1 MRHLWRKRRK
11 LNNKGSAIVTV
22 IVVVMFI
29 TILATT
35 LLFVSGRSY
44 IMKQTDYQN
53 KVSFYSAE
61 ETLDKLKELLVQDV
75 NKAFDV
81 AYRDAM
87 IHYATKSADGTLE
100 KYYIDA
106 FTTELER
113 MWQEDPDRAPA
124 DPAAAPLDK
133 VKQFMASKGV
143 SGDMTKLIKN
153 VGGFTVVPIEN
164 KNRFVITG
172 IEVYYV
178 DEKGFSSYI
187 KTDIALTPPECGFGS
202 SGGGGGEGDEDDED
216 DEETEASS
224 EEDTINMSEYVIYV
238 NWQKY

>member
-1 MRHLWRKRRK
+1 MRRLWRKRQK

-22 IVVVMFI
+22 IVVVLFI

-53 KVSFYSAE
+53 KVSFYAAE
-61 ETLDKLKELLVQDV
+61 ETLDKLKELLIQDV

-87 IHYATKSADGTLE
+87 IHYASMSKA
-100 KYYIDA
+100 
-106 FTTELER
+106 ELEAYYVKAFNAELDR
-113 MWQEDPDRAPA
+113 MWKEEPDRTSAN
-124 DPAAAPLDK
+124 PAATALDK
-133 VKQFMASKGV
+133 VKQFMVSKGV
-143 SGDMTKLIKN
+143 SSDMTKLIKN
-153 VGGFTVVPIEN
+153 VYALKIVPIEDD
-164 KNRFVITG
+164 NRFVIKG

-187 KTDIALTPPECGFGS
+187 KTDIVIMPPDCGFGS
-202 SGGGGGEGDEDDED
+202 SDSDEGGGETETSSE
-216 DEETEASS
+216 EETETSS
-224 EEDTINMSEYVIYV
+224 EEDTIDMNKCVIYA